1 MSTTQKTKESMPPDF
16 VQFKGARKIDE
27 KTGYGLKCSKFS
39 DMINLIMEMY
49 GKILEVKTFP
59 L

>member
-1 MSTTQKTKESMPPDF
+1 MSITQKTKESMPPDF

-39 DMINLIMEMY
+39 DMINLIMGICE
-49 GKILEVKTFP
+49 KIL
-59 L
+59 